1 MPARDRQHTSGYCLK
16 LHPRRQQMNSFCPL
30 PPRWGDL
37 SKYRGRWTPDC
48 RTLNEQGKFKS
59 QRGGSDTVYCKI
71 EVPWPHNYIL
81 TGSTKS
87 RASYDNLSMSQW
99 VAGFSQIIREQ
110 TDPTVKNQMLD
121 YMSDLMEDSHDF
133 GWQAAKGC
141 HAVLLVKM
149 EEGKVAWGDTNKI
162 DRIRRAHAQ
171 KVQSGQ
177 VSRVVN
183 KKTVKS
189 RTPLP
194 CRFYQKGTCGQSQ
207 DHENGGQSY
216 LHVCSLC
223 FKNGKSYSHPSK
235 DCKKPKNE

>member
-1 MPARDRQHTSGYCLK
+1 
-16 LHPRRQQMNSFCPL
+16 MNSFCPL

-37 SKYRGRWTPDC
+37 SRYRGRWTPDC
-48 RTLNEQGKFKS
+48 RNEQGKFKS

-87 RASYDNLSMSQW
+87 MASYDNLSMSQW

-133 GWQAAKGC
+133 GWQVAKGC

-149 EEGKVAWGDTNKI
+149 EEGKVAWEDNK
-162 DRIRRAHAQ
+162 
-171 KVQSGQ
+171 
-177 VSRVVN
+177 
-183 KKTVKS
+183 
-189 RTPLP
+189 
-194 CRFYQKGTCGQSQ
+194 
-207 DHENGGQSY
+207 
-216 LHVCSLC
+216 
-223 FKNGKSYSHPSK
+223 
-235 DCKKPKNE
+235 

>member
-1 MPARDRQHTSGYCLK
+1 
-16 LHPRRQQMNSFCPL
+16 
-30 PPRWGDL
+30 
-37 SKYRGRWTPDC
+37 
-48 RTLNEQGKFKS
+48 
-59 QRGGSDTVYCKI
+59 
-71 EVPWPHNYIL
+71 
-81 TGSTKS
+81 
-87 RASYDNLSMSQW
+87 MSQW

-110 TDPTVKNQMLD
+110 SHLTVKNQMLD

-171 KVQSGQ
+171 KIQSGQ
-177 VSRVVN
+177 VSGVAN
-183 KKTVKS
+183 KKIVKS

-216 LHVCSLC
+216 LHVCSVC